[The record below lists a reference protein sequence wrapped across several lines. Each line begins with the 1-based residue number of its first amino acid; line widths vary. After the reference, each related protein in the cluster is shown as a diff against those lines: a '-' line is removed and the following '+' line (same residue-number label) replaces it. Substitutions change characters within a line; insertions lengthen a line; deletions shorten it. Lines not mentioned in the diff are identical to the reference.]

1 MDLPRVKTG
10 VEGYDQMLNGGY
22 LPNSVNLISGCSGT
36 GKTLFSISFVYE
48 GAKNL
53 GEKCL
58 YLTLEEGADQI
69 IQNCKSVGID
79 LESIDKDLLM
89 ILDIA
94 AVRKLYTSRE
104 ELGRPDSPV
113 DIQTLINLLKMN
125 NFGIKR
131 IVVDSLMPLSLRYK
145 ELSEFRAELFRLR
158 MTLKEMQATSVL
170 TTEIPLSSNDVSRFG
185 IEDFLA
191 DSVTV
196 LKTVEEK
203 GNMLRIHKQRGSDH
217 IREPIRYEIT
227 GKGLKVSYDE
237 FRSPI

>member
-48 GAKNL
+48 GAKNCK
-53 GEKCL
+53 EKCL
-58 YLTLEEGADQI
+58 YLTLEEGMDQI
-69 IQNCKSVGID
+69 ISNCKSVGID
-79 LESIDKDLLM
+79 LEGIDKDLLM

-104 ELGRPDSPV
+104 EMGRSDSPV

-131 IVVDSLMPLSLRYK
+131 IVVDSLMPLSLRYA
-145 ELSEFRAELFRLR
+145 EMSEFRAELFRLR
-158 MTLKEMQATSVL
+158 MALKEMQATSVL

-227 GKGLKVSYDE
+227 GKGLKVAYDE